1 IVSTGSFTE
10 LRESGG
16 YYRDKTHFITKIEDL
31 EARAILSLR
40 PRRFGKSLFLSTLS
54 SYYDIKNRERFKQLF
69 ADLYIGKN
77 PTKLAS
83 SFLVLKLNFAG
94 LRINSTFEIF
104 EEDFHESL
112 NRFMSVFMNRYRQE
126 LGDYFRPVNE
136 NKSALNNFMMLL
148 EAVQLSGRKL
158 YVCIDEYDAGMN
170 EALKNETI
178 LQPLIAHH
186 STSVQSKVEKI
197 ESSFKQF
204 YSRLKY
210 ACDEG
215 IARVFQTGVTPVVM
229 TEFTSGFNISKD
241 LALREEF
248 WDLYGFKKS
257 EIELL
262 LDNSL
267 GLPSDVKG
275 GIMEWLKEE
284 NDEYFFN
291 SDQTEGIFNPARV
304 LYCIE
309 MLMGKKK
316 KLIDNDYQDTSTIIK
331 KLLGFPPDPQTLP
344 SQTTLDLIVNNPL
357 GKSILT
363 EALNRCPL
371 KSRNGIE
378 Q

>member
-1 IVSTGSFTE
+1 
-10 LRESGG
+10 
-16 YYRDKTHFITKIEDL
+16 
-31 EARAILSLR
+31 
-40 PRRFGKSLFLSTLS
+40 
-54 SYYDIKNRERFKQLF
+54 
-69 ADLYIGKN
+69 
-77 PTKLAS
+77 
-83 SFLVLKLNFAG
+83 
-94 LRINSTFEIF
+94 
-104 EEDFHESL
+104 
-112 NRFMSVFMNRYRQE
+112 
-126 LGDYFRPVNE
+126 
-136 NKSALNNFMMLL
+136 
-148 EAVQLSGRKL
+148 
-158 YVCIDEYDAGMN
+158 MN
-170 EALKNETI
+170 EALKNETL
-178 LQPLIAHH
+178 LQVITNHH
-186 STSVQSKVEKI
+186 KNEGDSAQSKIKKI

-284 NDEYFFN
+284 NDGYFFN

-371 KSRNGIE
+371 ESRNGIE
-378 Q
+378 QRFRLTNIRELATDCTPLLSFMFYTGALTYHPSSLKHEFKIPNRIAEREFIAEGLKIYDWKKEDLIPVWNCLQ

>member
-1 IVSTGSFTE
+1 MAFLRKLVRPRSFHFPLSHLFPRFLSIASNPLKIVSTGSFTE

-40 PRRFGKSLFLSTLS
+40 PR
-54 SYYDIKNRERFKQLF
+54 
-69 ADLYIGKN
+69 KN

-94 LRINSTFEIF
+94 LRTNSTFEIF
-104 EEDFHESL
+104 EGNFHTIL
-112 NRFMSVFMNRYRQE
+112 NVEISKFMNQYQQE
-126 LGDYFRPVNE
+126 LGRHFQVIDE
-136 NKSALNNFMMLL
+136 NTDALGNFGRLL
-148 EAVQLSGRKL
+148 NAVILSGHKL
-158 YVCIDEYDAGMN
+158 YVCIDEYDGGMN
-170 EALKNETI
+170 EALKNETL
-178 LQPLIAHH
+178 LQVITNHH
-186 STSVQSKVEKI
+186 KNEGDSAKSKIEKI

-215 IARVFQTGVTPVVM
+215 IAHVFQTGVTPVAM
-229 TEFTSGFNISKD
+229 AEFTSGFNISKD

-275 GIMEWLKEE
+275 EIMEWLKEE
-284 NDEYFFN
+284 NDGYFFN

-316 KLIDNDYQDTSTIIK
+316 KLIDDDYINYCK
-331 KLLGFPPDPQTLP
+331 
-344 SQTTLDLIVNNPL
+344 
-357 GKSILT
+357 
-363 EALNRCPL
+363 
-371 KSRNGIE
+371 
-378 Q
+378 